1 MLPARTT
8 FLALIV
14 FAVPVSAQS
23 LKLETATPLKPG
35 INHGTVDSFVGSH
48 YWYFMVEPGKFHV
61 VFTWSGPKEMAT
73 IPGHPIAGMAFV
85 GNNPTAHLKFV
96 ESPSS
101 TVWDGSVDKPT
112 KVVVEVDP
120 VKSPLVRQTSDY
132 VFNLS
137 GSIGAGA
144 PAGARPGG
152 NKPAIVGTYMS
163 KVDGSGATKFLADGT
178 VVASSGSS
186 GKWTLFDADLGIY
199 TVMLEGRRYSL
210 KLVPARGLVS
220 VADQNLAFELL
231 R

>member
-8 FLALIV
+8 LLALSFLALPIH
-14 FAVPVSAQS
+14 AQS
-23 LKLETATPLKPG
+23 LKLETATPLKAG
-35 INHGTVDSFVGSH
+35 INHGTIDSFVGSH

-85 GNNPTAHLKFV
+85 GNNPTAHLKTM
-96 ESPSS
+96 ESATN
-101 TVWDGSVDKPT
+101 TVWDGSVEKET

-137 GSIGAGA
+137 GSIGAGTRTGTNKA
-144 PAGARPGG
+144 P
-152 NKPAIVGTYMS
+152 IVGTYIS

-178 VVASSGSS
+178 VVASSGAG

-199 TVMLEGRRYSL
+199 TVVLEGRRYSL

-231 R
+231 H